1 MNETT
6 QPAVAGPVEP
16 TVRPLVAWVT
26 EGGCEVLQA
35 GDGPARAM
43 PMQDEETG
51 FTVPLYSSAALRGLK
66 DALQRINDWCCYA
79 TEEDVNARLL
89 ALQQI
94 GQTAREAL
102 ATLQPEPNECRH
114 PDCAC
119 ESKVCGPAA

>member
-1 MNETT
+1 MNAKTL
-6 QPAVAGPVEP
+6 PARAGQVEP
-16 TVRPLVAWVT
+16 SVRPLVAWVT

-51 FTVPLYSSAALRGLK
+51 FTVPLYSLAALGGMK
-66 DALQRINDWCCYA
+66 AALERINEWCCYA
-79 TEEDVNARLL
+79 TEEDINARLL

-102 ATLQPEPNECRH
+102 ASV
-114 PDCAC
+114 D
-119 ESKVCGPAA
+119 SAAWVELHRDAWNDGRAA